1 MRKMLLPILGCVV
14 LLAAGCNKQMDMTAT
29 TKAPETQNQ
38 AQTQA
43 GEAGQAGQTGQMDA
57 SGELTLPESYD
68 LVMTLGAE
76 TSSTYAMGIQIG
88 EYFNETAPQVRCTVK
103 AGAAGSNIELANAG
117 QTVISHTQSDLIHS
131 ALAGTDSFTEKK
143 ENFRGVATVMESVFH
158 LAVAADAPVNS
169 LDEIIEQKYPLKVSV
184 GAQGS
189 GIESLFRKVLA
200 IYGVTYEDI
209 ESWGGRIE
217 FLSMS
222 EAATLFKDDQLN
234 AVTILAGVPY
244 SGITEVATARDIKF
258 IDISDKAKDALLQ
271 DGYMEKAIPAGSYKG
286 QDEDVASIGVSISVI
301 ASDTADEA
309 VIYEITKFLNS
320 EEGIQKLSDVN
331 SGYANYMKGPETG
344 VAGMECELHPG
355 AKRYYEEAGV
365 LK

>member
-1 MRKMLLPILGCVV
+1 MKKMLLPLLGGIILMT
-14 LLAAGCNKQMDMTAT
+14 AGCNKQMDMTGT
-29 TKAPETQNQ
+29 TKAPETQ
-38 AQTQA
+38 AQTAQA
-43 GEAGQAGQTGQMDA
+43 ETSGDT
-57 SGELTLPESYD
+57 GELKLPDSYD
-68 LVMTLGAE
+68 LTMTMGAE

-88 EYFNETAPQVRCTVK
+88 EYFNETAPQIRCTVK

-117 QTVISHTQSDLIHS
+117 QTVISHTQSDLIHA
-131 ALAGTDSFTEKK
+131 ALVGTDSFTEKK
-143 ENFRGVATVMESVFH
+143 ENFGGVATVMESVFH
-158 LAVAADAPVNS
+158 LAVAKDAPVS
-169 LDEIIEQKYPLKVSV
+169 TLEEIVEQKYPLKVSV

-189 GIESLFRKVLA
+189 GIESLFRKILNS
-200 IYGVTYEDI
+200 YGVTYEDI

-244 SGITEVATARDIKF
+244 SGITEVATSRDIKF
-258 IDISDKAKDALLQ
+258 IEISDEVKESLLKE
-271 DGYMEKAIPAGSYKG
+271 GYMEKMVPAGSYKG
-286 QDEDVASIGVSISVI
+286 QDAEVASIGVSISVI
-301 ASDTADEA
+301 ASSTADEA

-320 EEGIQKLSDVN
+320 PEGIQKLSDVN

-344 VAGMECELHPG
+344 IAGMECELHPG
-355 AKRYYEEAGV
+355 ARRYYEEVGV

>member
-1 MRKMLLPILGCVV
+1 MKRMLLPLLGGIV
-14 LLAAGCNKQMDMTAT
+14 LLASGCNKQMDMTAT
-29 TKAPETQNQ
+29 TKAPEIQ
-38 AQTQA
+38 AVRT
-43 GEAGQAGQTGQMDA
+43 EAGAET
-57 SGELTLPESYD
+57 GELKLPESYD
-68 LVMTLGAE
+68 LIMTLGAE

-88 EYFNETAPQVRCTVK
+88 EYFNETAPQIRCTVK

-117 QTVISHTQSDLIHS
+117 QTVISHTQSDLIHA
-131 ALAGTDSFTEKK
+131 ALAGTGSFTEKK
-143 ENFRGVATVMESVFH
+143 ENFSGVATVMESVFH
-158 LAVAADAPVNS
+158 LAVSEDAPVNT
-169 LDEIIEQKYPLKVSV
+169 LEEIIEQKYPLKISV

-189 GIESLFRKVLA
+189 GIESLFRKILQS
-200 IYGVTYEDI
+200 YGVTYEDI

-244 SGITEVATARDIKF
+244 SGITEVATARNIKF
-258 IDISDKAKDALLQ
+258 IGISDQVKEALLNE
-271 DGYMEKAIPAGSYKG
+271 GYMEKTIPAGSYKG
-286 QDEDVASIGVSISVI
+286 QDEDVNSIGVSISVI
-301 ASDTADEA
+301 ASNTADEA

-320 EEGIQKLSDVN
+320 PEGIQKLSDVN

-355 AKRYYEEAGV
+355 ARRYYEEAGV